1 MRWRRRFFRRGRER
15 GKRGRAHEH
24 PPSHFVKGWWKR
36 EMSEFPRPLTEQEK
50 EWLRRALALLP
61 TGEYLGG
68 GRWRDAQTGELQPL
82 DPPVDPKPYLAQ
94 VDSLQVVD
102 ACRCGDPK
110 CHYVRFQ
117 HYRPGK
123 SYALVHTNTEDGRE
137 LIVFEDEETGL
148 LTELEVV

>member
-1 MRWRRRFFRRGRER
+1 
-15 GKRGRAHEH
+15 
-24 PPSHFVKGWWKR
+24 
-36 EMSEFPRPLTEQEK
+36 MSEFPRPLTEQ

-82 DPPVDPKPYLAQ
+82 DPPIDPEPYLAQ
-94 VDSLQVVD
+94 IDSLQVVD

-123 SYALVHTNTEDGRE
+123 SYALVHTKFPQRGSPW
-137 LIVFEDEETGL
+137 LQPWGGASETARCNYPL
-148 LTELEVV
+148 Y